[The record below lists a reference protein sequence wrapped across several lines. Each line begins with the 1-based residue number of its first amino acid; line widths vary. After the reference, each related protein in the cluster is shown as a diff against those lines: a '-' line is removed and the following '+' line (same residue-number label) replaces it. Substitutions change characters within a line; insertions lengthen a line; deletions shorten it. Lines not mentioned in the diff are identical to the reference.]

1 MVNVD
6 RVKRVLVVGSG
17 VMGSSIAQVFA
28 TGEMDVTLVDVDEK
42 ALTRAMGVIESG
54 LKTLADFGKISET
67 KIPSIL
73 SRIKPI
79 TRLTETEGDV
89 DFAIEVVPE
98 APSIKR
104 KVLSQLG
111 DLCAPKTVIASN
123 TSALDIFSI
132 AEVKGP
138 ERLIISHFF
147 APAHI
152 IPLVEIVPG
161 FRTSPETVS
170 FTAAFMEKLG
180 KSPVVMKKY
189 WPGFIGNRIQKAI
202 GETVLQMIEEGVATP
217 DEIDRAMKLT
227 LGIRL
232 PIVGV
237 VQTFDFQGLDMLL
250 DTMKNYGKVFG
261 FIEEKVKDGH
271 LGVKT
276 SKGIYDYQGRSEVE
290 ILRKR
295 DELYLKMLK
304 CLEEIHAF
312 DPV

>member
-1 MVNVD
+1 
-6 RVKRVLVVGSG
+6 VLVVGSG

-28 TGEMDVTLVDVDEK
+28 TGEVDVTLMDVDRT

-54 LKTLADFGKISET
+54 LKTLADFGKISKT

-73 SRIKPI
+73 SRINPV
-79 TRLTETEGDV
+79 TGLTEAASDV

-98 APSIKR
+98 VPDIKKR
-104 KVLSQLG
+104 VLSQLG
-111 DLCAPKTVIASN
+111 ELCAPETVIASN
-123 TSALDIFSI
+123 TSALDIFSL

-138 ERLIISHFF
+138 ERLLISHFF

-161 FRTSPETVS
+161 ARTSSGTVS
-170 FTAAFMEKLG
+170 FTAALMERLG

-189 WPGFIGNRIQKAI
+189 WPGFICNRIQKAI
-202 GETVLQMIEEGVATP
+202 GETVLQMIEEGVAAP

-250 DTMKNYGKVFG
+250 DTMRNYGKVFG
-261 FIEEKVKDGH
+261 FIDEKVKKGH

-276 SKGIYDYQGRSEVE
+276 SGGIYDYQGRNEVE
-290 ILRKR
+290 ILKKR
-295 DELYLKMLK
+295 DELYLKMLT

>member
-1 MVNVD
+1 MMNAD

-28 TGEMDVTLVDVDEK
+28 TGEMDVPLVDVDEK
-42 ALTRAMGVIESG
+42 ALPRATGVIKSG
-54 LKTLADFGKISET
+54 CKTLAAFGKIPES

-73 SRIKPI
+73 SRIKPL
-79 TRLTETEGDV
+79 TDLTETASNV

-98 APSIKR
+98 VPNIKK

-111 DLCAPKTVIASN
+111 ELCAPETVIASN

-147 APAHI
+147 SPAHI

-161 FRTSPETVS
+161 SRTSPETVS

-189 WPGFIGNRIQKAI
+189 WPGFIGNRIQK
-202 GETVLQMIEEGVATP
+202 
-217 DEIDRAMKLT
+217 
-227 LGIRL
+227 
-232 PIVGV
+232 
-237 VQTFDFQGLDMLL
+237 
-250 DTMKNYGKVFG
+250 
-261 FIEEKVKDGH
+261 
-271 LGVKT
+271 
-276 SKGIYDYQGRSEVE
+276 
-290 ILRKR
+290 
-295 DELYLKMLK
+295 
-304 CLEEIHAF
+304 
-312 DPV
+312 

>member
-1 MVNVD
+1 MMNAE
-6 RVKRVLVVGSG
+6 RVERALVVGSG

-28 TGEMDVTLVDVDEK
+28 TGNIDVDLVDVDKK
-42 ALTRAMGVIESG
+42 ALSRARGLIESS
-54 LKTLADFGKISET
+54 LKTLADAGTFSHDRISH
-67 KIPSIL
+67 IL
-73 SRIKPI
+73 SRIHPSQEW
-79 TRLTETEGDV
+79 RDVSEV

-98 APSIKR
+98 NPDIKK

-111 DLCAPKTVIASN
+111 NLCAPETVIASN

-132 AEVKGP
+132 AKVKVP
-138 ERLIISHFF
+138 ERLIIAHFF
-147 APAHI
+147 NPAYI

-161 FRTSPETVS
+161 ARTSRETVS

-217 DEIDRAMKLT
+217 DEIDRAIKLS

-250 DTMKNYGKVFG
+250 DTMKNYGKVFS
-261 FIEEKVKDGH
+261 FIEEKVKNGH
-271 LGVKT
+271 LGIKT
-276 SKGIYDYQGRSEVE
+276 SKGIYDYHGRSEAE
-290 ILRKR
+290 ILKKR
-295 DELYLKMLK
+295 DVLYLKMLK
-304 CLEEIHAF
+304 HLEEIHAF

>member
-1 MVNVD
+1 MINVD

-28 TGEMDVTLVDVDEK
+28 MGDVDVTLMDVDGK

-54 LKTLADFGKISET
+54 LKTLADFGKISVA

-73 SRIKPI
+73 SRINRV
-79 TRLTETEGDV
+79 TDLTETAGDV
-89 DFAIEVVPE
+89 EFAIEVVPE
-98 APSIKR
+98 VPNIKR

-111 DLCAPKTVIASN
+111 DLCAPETVIASN
-123 TSALDIFSI
+123 TSALDIFNI

-147 APAHI
+147 SPAHI

-161 FRTSPETVS
+161 ARTSPETVS
-170 FTAAFMEKLG
+170 FTAALMEKLG

-202 GETVLQMIEEGVATP
+202 GETVLQMIQEGVATP

-250 DTMKNYGKVFG
+250 DTMRNYGKVFG
-261 FIEEKVKDGH
+261 FIEEKVKKGH

-276 SKGIYDYQGRSEVE
+276 SKGIYDYQGRKEVE

-295 DELYLKMLK
+295 DELY
-304 CLEEIHAF
+304 
-312 DPV
+312 

>member
-1 MVNVD
+1 MMNAD
-6 RVKRVLVVGSG
+6 RVKSVLVVGSG

-28 TGEMDVTLVDVDEK
+28 TGELDVTLVDVDGK

-54 LKTLADFGKISET
+54 LRTLVDFGMISET
-67 KIPSIL
+67 RIPSIL
-73 SRIKPI
+73 SRIKPL
-79 TRLTETEGDV
+79 TDLTETAGDV
-89 DFAIEVVPE
+89 DFAIEVVSEIPI
-98 APSIKR
+98 IKR
-104 KVLSQLG
+104 QVLKELG
-111 DLCAPKTVIASN
+111 NLCAPETAIASN

-132 AEVKGP
+132 AEVKRP

-161 FRTSPETVS
+161 ARTSPETVS
-170 FTAAFMEKLG
+170 FTAALMERLG

-202 GETVLQMIEEGVATP
+202 GETVLQMIEEGVAAP
-217 DEIDRAMKLT
+217 DEIDRAIKLT

-250 DTMKNYGKVFG
+250 DTMRNYGKVFG
-261 FIEEKVKDGH
+261 FVEEKVKKGH

-295 DELYLKMLK
+295 DELYLKMLRH
-304 CLEEIHAF
+304 LEEIHAF

>member
-1 MVNVD
+1 
-6 RVKRVLVVGSG
+6 
-17 VMGSSIAQVFA
+17 
-28 TGEMDVTLVDVDEK
+28 
-42 ALTRAMGVIESG
+42 
-54 LKTLADFGKISET
+54 
-67 KIPSIL
+67 
-73 SRIKPI
+73 
-79 TRLTETEGDV
+79 V

-98 APSIKR
+98 VPDIKR

-111 DLCAPKTVIASN
+111 DLCALETVIASN

-132 AEVKGP
+132 AEIERP

-161 FRTSPETVS
+161 TQTSPETVS
-170 FTAAFMEKLG
+170 FTAALMEKLG

-202 GETVLQMIEEGVATP
+202 GEAVLQMIEEGLATP
-217 DEIDRAMKLT
+217 DQIDRVMKLS

-261 FIEEKVKDGH
+261 FIEEKVKNGH

-276 SKGIYDYQGRSEVE
+276 SKGIYDYQGRNEVE
-290 ILRKR
+290 ILKKR
-295 DELYLKMLK
+295 DELYLKMLRH
-304 CLEEIHAF
+304 LEEIRAF

>member
-1 MVNVD
+1 
-6 RVKRVLVVGSG
+6 VKSVLVVSSG

-28 TGEMDVTLVDVDEK
+28 TGEWDVTLMDVDRN

-54 LKTLADFGKISET
+54 LRTLADFGRISET
-67 KIPSIL
+67 KISSIL
-73 SRIKPI
+73 SRIKPR
-79 TRLTETEGDV
+79 TDLTEKTGNV

-98 APSIKR
+98 VPAIKK
-104 KVLSQLG
+104 KVLAELG
-111 DLCAPKTVIASN
+111 DLCAPETVIASN

-132 AEVKGP
+132 AEVKRP

-161 FRTSPETVS
+161 ARTSPETVS
-170 FTAAFMEKLG
+170 FTAALMERLG
-180 KSPVVMKKY
+180 KRPVVMKKY

-217 DEIDRAMKLT
+217 DEIDRAVKLT

-237 VQTFDFQGLDMLL
+237 IQTFDFQGLDMLL
-250 DTMKNYGKVFG
+250 DTMRNYGKVFG
-261 FIEEKVKDGH
+261 FVEEKVKKGH
-271 LGVKT
+271 FGVKT
-276 SKGIYDYQGRSEVE
+276 PRGIYDYQGRSEVE

-295 DELYLKMLK
+295 DELYLKMLRH
-304 CLEEIHAF
+304 LEEIHAF